1 MAQPQKSV
9 QKISPFLWFDG
20 TAEEAANFYVGIFP
34 NSRITTATRYTKE
47 SAAVSGQPE
56 GKLMTVGFLLD
67 GQEFAAINGG
77 PHFKFTEAI
86 SFVIHCA
93 SQDEVDHY
101 WNGLCEGAD
110 AKAQQCGWLKDK
122 FGVSWQVVPDEMF
135 ALMSDPD
142 AAKAGR
148 VAQALY
154 QMKKIE
160 LAVLRK
166 AYAG

>member
-1 MAQPQKSV
+1 MAAKFA

-34 NSRITTATRYTKE
+34 DSKITSSTRYTKE
-47 SAAVSGQPE
+47 SAAVSGQPA
-56 GKLMTVGFLLD
+56 GKLMTVGFELD

-93 SQDEVDHY
+93 SQEEVDHY
-101 WNGLCEGAD
+101 WNKLGEGGD

-148 VAQALY
+148 VAQALFA
-154 QMKKIE
+154 MKKIE
-160 LAVLRK
+160 LGVLRE
-166 AYAG
+166 AHGG

>member
-1 MAQPQKSV
+1 MAEKFS

-20 TAEEAANFYVGIFP
+20 TAEEAANFYAGIFP
-34 NSRITTATRYTKE
+34 NSKITSSTRYTKE

-56 GKLMTVGFLLD
+56 GKLMTVGFELD

-93 SQDEVDHY
+93 SQEEVDHY
-101 WNGLCEGAD
+101 WNKLGEGGD
-110 AKAQQCGWLKDK
+110 PKAQQCGWLKDK

-142 AAKAGR
+142 AVKAGR
-148 VAQALY
+148 VAKALFS
-154 QMKKIE
+154 MKKID
-160 LAVLRK
+160 LGVLRQ
-166 AYAG
+166 AHGG

>member
-1 MAQPQKSV
+1 MAAKFS

-34 NSRITTATRYTKE
+34 NSKITTSTRYTKE
-47 SAAVSGQPE
+47 SAAVSGQAE
-56 GKLMTVGFLLD
+56 GKLMTVGFELD

-93 SQDEVDHY
+93 SQEEVDHY
-101 WNGLCEGAD
+101 WNKLGEGGD
-110 AKAQQCGWLKDK
+110 PKAQQCGWLKDK

-135 ALMSDPD
+135 TLMSDPD

-154 QMKKIE
+154 SMKKIDLGE
-160 LAVLRK
+160 LRK
-166 AYAG
+166 A